1 MISPTV
7 VERIRQLLREDGLSQ
22 RQIARQLGVS
32 RGTVNAIA
40 RGKRPDYEARRR
52 PRPGDIVPPSGP
64 YVRCPICGARVQ
76 MPCLACQ
83 IRALLRERRRAG

>member
-1 MISPTV
+1 MIAPAV
-7 VERIRQLLREDGLSQ
+7 VERVRELLREANLSQ

-52 PRPGDIVPPSGP
+52 HRPGGIVPPSGP
-64 YVRCPICGARVQ
+64 YVRCPTCGARVQ

-83 IRALLRERRRAG
+83 IRALRSERRRAG